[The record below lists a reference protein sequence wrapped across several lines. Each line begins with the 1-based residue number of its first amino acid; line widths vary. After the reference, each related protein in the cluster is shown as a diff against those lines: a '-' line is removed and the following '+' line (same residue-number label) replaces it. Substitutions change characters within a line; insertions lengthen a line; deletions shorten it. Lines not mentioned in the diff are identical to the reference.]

1 MLRARRGTHASA
13 VLLLVTCLVSACL
26 HQPQPHTPPAVAVA
40 AAAAAAKVELQ
51 IANHNWSDMVIY
63 VVRDGQPSRVGVA
76 TAASSASFMLPRRM
90 LGQGGEIRL
99 YGRPIG
105 GRGEALSES
114 VIVQP
119 GQWVEWTLEDDLER
133 SAIGVY

>member
-1 MLRARRGTHASA
+1 MFLPRRGAPASA
-13 VLLLVTCLVSACL
+13 VLLLVVLLVSACL
-26 HQPQPHTPPAVAVA
+26 HQAQSHTPPTVANDA
-40 AAAAAAKVELQ
+40 ASGFELQ
-51 IANHNWSDMVIY
+51 IANHNWSDVEIY
-63 VVRDGQPSRVGVA
+63 VVRDGQPSRIGVA
-76 TAASSASFMLPRRM
+76 TAATSASFMLPWRM

-105 GRGEALSES
+105 GQGQAFSES

-119 GQWVEWTLEDDLER
+119 GQWVEWTLEDDLDR

>member
-1 MLRARRGTHASA
+1 MRLPRRGTHALA
-13 VLLLVTCLVSACL
+13 VLLPVVSLVSACL
-26 HQPQPHTPPAVAVA
+26 HQPHTSPAVADDA
-40 AAAAAAKVELQ
+40 DSRVELQ

-63 VVRDGQPSRVGVA
+63 VIRDGQPSRIGVA
-76 TAASSASFMLPRRM
+76 TAASSASFMLPRRI

-105 GRGEALSES
+105 GHGEAFSES

-119 GQWVEWTLEDDLER
+119 GQWVEWTLEDDLTR

>member
-1 MLRARRGTHASA
+1 MLLPRRGTGPLA
-13 VLLLVTCLVSACL
+13 VPLTVLVLVSACL
-26 HQPQPHTPPAVAVA
+26 HPPHTPAAVADDA
-40 AAAAAAKVELQ
+40 GSRVELQ

-63 VVRDGQPSRVGVA
+63 VVRDGQPSRIGVA
-76 TAASSASFMLPRRM
+76 TAASSASFMLPRRV

-105 GRGEALSES
+105 GQGEAFSES

-119 GQWVEWTLEDDLER
+119 GQWVEWTLEDDLAR